1 MSPAQR
7 RKKRAKQKA
16 RKNRKNS
23 FLKLLFIFLVPLLI
37 FFLVT
42 FQTRFWR
49 SSAKTFLVVSKESGE
64 VVISVFD
71 PGLEK
76 ITNIIIPKN
85 TEVDVARQL
94 GRWKLGSVRELG
106 ENEDLKGKLLAETIV
121 KHFKLPVAAWAD
133 APALGFADGDLLG
146 VVKAS
151 LLPYKTNLR
160 VGDKLKLGLFSI
172 RIKNIKRENIDFSE
186 GNILKKVTLIGGE
199 EGYVLAGRLPNY
211 IVALFSN
218 PSISSKGA
226 TVVILDATGKANV
239 AEEVGEVIEVMGV
252 KLANIKK
259 EEVDDSDCEVK
270 GKKKELLEEIAQVL
284 SCKELKVAPEG
295 NIDLEIKIGKAF
307 SKRY

>member
-7 RKKRAKQKA
+7 RKKRAKRKA
-16 RKNRKNS
+16 RRNGKNS
-23 FLKLLFIFLVPLLI
+23 YIKLLFIFLVPLLI
-37 FFLVT
+37 FLLIT
-42 FQTRFWR
+42 LQTRFWK
-49 SSAKTFLVVSKESGE
+49 SSAKTSLVICKESGE

-71 PGLEK
+71 PELEK

-85 TEVDVARQL
+85 AEVDVARQL

-106 ENEDLKGKLLAETIV
+106 ENEDLEGKLLAETIV

-133 APALGFADGDLLG
+133 TPALGFADGDVLG
-146 VVKAS
+146 IIKAS
-151 LLPYKTNLR
+151 LLPYKTNLGI
-160 VGDKLKLGLFSI
+160 GDKLKLGIFSI
-172 RIKNIKRENIDFSE
+172 RINNLKRESIYFSE

-218 PSISSKGA
+218 SNISSEGA
-226 TVVILDATGKANV
+226 VVIILDATGKANV

-259 EEVDDSDCEVK
+259 EEADDFDCEVK
-270 GKKKELLEEIAQVL
+270 GEDKELLEEVAQVF
-284 SCKELKVAPEG
+284 SCKKLKTMPEG
-295 NIDLEIKIGKAF
+295 NFDLEIKIGRDF
-307 SKRY
+307 SKRF

>member
-16 RKNRKNS
+16 RRNGKNS
-23 FLKLLFIFLVPLLI
+23 YRKLLFILLVPLLI
-37 FFLVT
+37 FLLVT
-42 FQTRFWR
+42 FQTRFWK
-49 SSAKTFLVVSKESGE
+49 SSAKTCLVISKESGE

-106 ENEDLKGKLLAETIV
+106 ENEDLEGKLLAETIV

-133 APALGFADGDLLG
+133 GPALGFAEGDILG
-146 VVKAS
+146 IVKAS
-151 LLPYKTNLR
+151 LLPYKTNLGI
-160 VGDKLKLGLFSI
+160 GDKLKLGLFSI
-172 RIKNIKRENIDFSE
+172 RIKNLKRENIDFSE
-186 GNILKKVTLIGGE
+186 DNILKKVTLIGGE
-199 EGYVLAGRLPNY
+199 EGYILAGRLPNY

-218 PSISSKGA
+218 PNISSEGA
-226 TVVILDATGKANV
+226 TVVILDVTGKANV
-239 AEEVGEVIEVMGV
+239 AEEVGEVVEVMGV

-259 EEVDDSDCEVK
+259 EEAVDFDCEVK
-270 GKKKELLEEIAQVL
+270 GKNKELLEGISQVFF
-284 SCKELKVAPEG
+284 CKKLKALPEG
-295 NIDLEIKIGKAF
+295 NFDLEIKIGREFAR
-307 SKRY
+307 RY

>member
-1 MSPAQR
+1 MSPVQR

-16 RKNRKNS
+16 RRNGKNS
-23 FLKLLFIFLVPLLI
+23 YVKLLFAFLIPLLI
-37 FFLVT
+37 LLLIT
-42 FQTRFWR
+42 LQTRFWK
-49 SSAKTFLVVSKESGE
+49 SSAGTFLVISKESGE

-71 PGLEK
+71 PGLDK

-94 GRWKLGSVRELG
+94 GRWRLGSVRELG
-106 ENEDLKGKLLAETIV
+106 ENENLKGKLLVETIV

-133 APALGFADGDLLG
+133 APASGFADGDFLG
-146 VVKAS
+146 IVKAG
-151 LLPYKTNLR
+151 LLPYKTNLG

-199 EGYVLAGRLPNY
+199 EGYVLAGKLPNY

-218 PSISSKGA
+218 PNISSEGA

-270 GKKKELLEEIAQVL
+270 GKERKLLEEIAQVL
-284 SCKELKVAPEG
+284 SCKKLKVAPEG
-295 NIDLEIKIGKAF
+295 NIDLEIKIGRNF
-307 SKRY
+307 SKRF

>member
-7 RKKRAKQKA
+7 RKKRAKRKA
-16 RKNRKNS
+16 RRNGSNS
-23 FLKLLFIFLVPLLI
+23 YVKWLFVLLAPLLI
-37 FFLVT
+37 FLLIT
-42 FQTRFWR
+42 LQTRFWK
-49 SSAKTFLVVSKESGE
+49 SSAKTFLVISKESGE

-76 ITNIIIPKN
+76 ITNITFPKN

-106 ENEDLKGKLLAETIV
+106 ENEDLEGKLLAETIV

-146 VVKAS
+146 IVKAS
-151 LLPYKTNLR
+151 LLPYKTNLGI
-160 VGDKLKLGLFSI
+160 GDRLKLGLFSI
-172 RIKNIKRENIDFSE
+172 RIKNLKRENIDFSE

-218 PSISSKGA
+218 PNISSEG
-226 TVVILDATGKANV
+226 VVIVILDATGKANV
-239 AEEVGEVIEVMGV
+239 AEEVGEVVEVMGV

-270 GKKKELLEEIAQVL
+270 GKEKELLEEIAQVF
-284 SCKELKVAPEG
+284 SCKKLKVAPEG
-295 NIDLEIKIGKAF
+295 NFDLEIKIGEGF
-307 SKRY
+307 SKRF

>member
-16 RKNRKNS
+16 WRNGRNS
-23 FLKLLFIFLVPLLI
+23 YKKLLFILLVPLFTFLLI
-37 FFLVT
+37 T
-42 FQTRFWR
+42 FHTKFWK
-49 SSAKTFLVVSKESGE
+49 SSGKTFLAISKENGE
-64 VVISVFD
+64 IVVSVFD
-71 PGLEK
+71 PELEK

-106 ENEDLKGKLLAETIV
+106 ENEDLEGKLLAETIV

-133 APALGFADGDLLG
+133 APALGFAEGDVLG

-151 LLPYKTNLR
+151 LFPYKTNLGI
-160 VGDKLKLGLFSI
+160 GDKIKLGIFSI
-172 RIKNIKRENIDFSE
+172 RIKNLKRENINFSE

-218 PSISSKGA
+218 LSISSEGSI
-226 TVVILDATGKANV
+226 VVILDATGKANV

-259 EEVDDSDCEVK
+259 EEAADFDCEVK
-270 GKKKELLEEIAQVL
+270 GKEKELLEEIAQVF
-284 SCKELKVAPEG
+284 SCKKLKTAPEG
-295 NIDLEIKIGKAF
+295 NFDLEIKIGKDF
-307 SKRY
+307 TRRF

>member
-16 RKNRKNS
+16 KRNGKNS
-23 FLKLLFIFLVPLLI
+23 YKKLLFIFLVPLLV
-37 FFLVT
+37 FLLIT
-42 FQTRFWR
+42 LQTRFWK
-49 SSAKTFLVVSKESGE
+49 SSEKTFLAISKEGGE
-64 VVISVFD
+64 VAISVFD
-71 PGLEK
+71 PELEK

-106 ENEDLKGKLLAETIV
+106 ENEDLEGMLLAETIV

-133 APALGFADGDLLG
+133 SPALGFAEGDILG
-146 VVKAS
+146 IVKAS
-151 LLPYKTNLR
+151 LLPYKTNLGI
-160 VGDKLKLGLFSI
+160 GDKLKLGLFSI
-172 RIKNIKRENIDFSE
+172 RIKNLKRENIDFSE

-218 PSISSKGA
+218 PDISSEGA
-226 TVVILDATGKANV
+226 TVIILDATGKANV

-252 KLANIKK
+252 KIANIKK
-259 EEVDDSDCEVK
+259 EEVADFDCEVK
-270 GKKKELLEEIAQVL
+270 GKDKELLEEITQVF
-284 SCKELKVAPEG
+284 SCKKLKVMPEG
-295 NIDLEIKIGKAF
+295 NFDLEIKIGKDF
-307 SKRY
+307 TRRY

>member
-16 RKNRKNS
+16 RRNGRNS
-23 FLKLLFIFLVPLLI
+23 YKKLLFILLVPLFTFLLI
-37 FFLVT
+37 T
-42 FQTRFWR
+42 FHTKFWK
-49 SSAKTFLVVSKESGE
+49 SSGKTFLAISKENGE
-64 VVISVFD
+64 VVVSVFD
-71 PGLEK
+71 PELEK

-106 ENEDLKGKLLAETIV
+106 ENEDLEGKLLAETIV

-133 APALGFADGDLLG
+133 APALGFAEGDVLG

-151 LLPYKTNLR
+151 LFPYKTNLGI
-160 VGDKLKLGLFSI
+160 GDKIKLGIFSI
-172 RIKNIKRENIDFSE
+172 RIKNLKRENINFSE

-218 PSISSKGA
+218 LSISSEGSI
-226 TVVILDATGKANV
+226 VVILDATGKANV

-259 EEVDDSDCEVK
+259 EEAADFDCEVK
-270 GKKKELLEEIAQVL
+270 GKEKELLEEIAQVF
-284 SCKELKVAPEG
+284 SCKKLKTAPEG
-295 NIDLEIKIGKAF
+295 NFDLEIKIGRNF
-307 SKRY
+307 TRRF

>member
-16 RKNRKNS
+16 RRNGRNS
-23 FLKLLFIFLVPLLI
+23 YKKLLFILLVPLFTFLLI
-37 FFLVT
+37 T
-42 FQTRFWR
+42 FHTKFWK
-49 SSAKTFLVVSKESGE
+49 SSGKTFLAISKENGE
-64 VVISVFD
+64 VVVSVFD
-71 PGLEK
+71 PELEK
-76 ITNIIIPKN
+76 ITNLIIPKN

-106 ENEDLKGKLLAETIV
+106 ENEDLEGKLLAETIV

-133 APALGFADGDLLG
+133 APALGFAEGGVLG

-151 LLPYKTNLR
+151 LFPYKTNLGI
-160 VGDKLKLGLFSI
+160 GDKIKLGIFSI
-172 RIKNIKRENIDFSE
+172 RIKNLKRENINFSE

-199 EGYVLAGRLPNY
+199 EGYVLSGRLPNY

-218 PSISSKGA
+218 LSISSEGSI
-226 TVVILDATGKANV
+226 VVILDATGKANA

-259 EEVDDSDCEVK
+259 EEAADFDCEVK
-270 GKKKELLEEIAQVL
+270 GKEKELLEEIAQVF
-284 SCKELKVAPEG
+284 SCKKLKTAPEG
-295 NIDLEIKIGKAF
+295 NFDVEIKIGKDF
-307 SKRY
+307 TRRF

>member
-16 RKNRKNS
+16 KRNGKNS
-23 FLKLLFIFLVPLLI
+23 YKKLLFIFLVPLLV
-37 FFLVT
+37 FLLIT
-42 FQTRFWR
+42 LQTRFWK
-49 SSAKTFLVVSKESGE
+49 SSEKTFLAISKEGGE
-64 VVISVFD
+64 VAISVFD
-71 PGLEK
+71 PELEK

-106 ENEDLKGKLLAETIV
+106 ENEDLEGKLLAETIV

-133 APALGFADGDLLG
+133 SPALGFAEGDILG
-146 VVKAS
+146 IVKAS
-151 LLPYKTNLR
+151 LLPYKTNLGI
-160 VGDKLKLGLFSI
+160 GDKLKLGLFSI
-172 RIKNIKRENIDFSE
+172 RIKNLKRENIDFSE

-218 PSISSKGA
+218 PDISSEGA
-226 TVVILDATGKANV
+226 TVIILDATGKANV

-252 KLANIKK
+252 KIANIKK
-259 EEVDDSDCEVK
+259 EEVADFDCEVK
-270 GKKKELLEEIAQVL
+270 GKDKELLEEITQVF
-284 SCKELKVAPEG
+284 SCKKLKVMPEG
-295 NIDLEIKIGKAF
+295 NFDLEIKIGKDF
-307 SKRY
+307 TRRY